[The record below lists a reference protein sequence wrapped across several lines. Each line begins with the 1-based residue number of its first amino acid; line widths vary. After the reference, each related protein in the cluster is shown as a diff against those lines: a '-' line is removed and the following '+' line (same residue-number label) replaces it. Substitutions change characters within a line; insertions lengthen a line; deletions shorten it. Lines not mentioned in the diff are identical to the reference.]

1 MQSQIKCI
9 IQGALVIDPAASGS
23 LKESVK
29 DVRIAGGVISEVQE
43 RLTPA
48 DDETVIKAD
57 GLWLTPGLIDIHTHL
72 RDLGQSD
79 REDIETGTQAAAFGG
94 YTTVL
99 AMANTDP
106 PTDSALVLARIL
118 DKIKEK
124 ACIQVLPAVCVTKGM
139 AGEELTNMVELAGM
153 GAGAFS
159 DDGMPVTNLA
169 VLRRALE
176 YSKLT
181 GKIIIS
187 HPEDKG
193 LSGEGCMNESATSAK
208 LGLPGIPTASE
219 SACIAREIELVR
231 HTGCPLHFAHV
242 SAEASVHLIAQAKAD
257 GLPVSGDV
265 TPHHLVLADEDIVEY
280 NTSFKMNPPLRSRK
294 DQDALVEALKRGT
307 LEVIATDHA
316 PHTRQ
321 DKQKTFDSAP
331 FGVIGLETALPL
343 LLERLVTPKHM
354 SPLALIS
361 ALTVNPARV
370 IRIPIPAI
378 KAGAPANLALIAP
391 NHKWVYD
398 AGHGCSR
405 SRNSPF
411 HQRELT
417 GKCVTTIYGGAIV
430 YRDDSFMA
438 ARSTSKESSLKSKV

>member
-1 MQSQIKCI
+1 MPSQIKCLI
-9 IQGALVIDPAASGS
+9 KGALVIDPGASGS
-23 LKESVK
+23 KETVS
-29 DVRIAGGVISEVQE
+29 DVRVAGGVISEVGE
-43 RLTPA
+43 NLNAT
-48 DDETVIKAD
+48 DDETVVKAN
-57 GLWLTPGLIDIHTHL
+57 GLWLTPGFIDIHTHL

-124 ACIQVLPAVCVTKGM
+124 ACIQVIPACCVTKGM
-139 AGEELTNMVELAGM
+139 AGEELTNMVELANM

-176 YSKLT
+176 YSQLT

-187 HPEDKG
+187 HPEDKS
-193 LSGEGCMNESATSAK
+193 LSGDGCMNESPTATK
-208 LGLPGIPTASE
+208 LGLSGIPTASE
-219 SACIAREIELVR
+219 SACIAREIEIVR
-231 HTGCPLHFAHV
+231 HTGCPIHFAHV
-242 SAEASVHLIAQAKAD
+242 SAAASVLLIAQAKAE

-265 TPHHLVLADEDIVEY
+265 TPHHLVLADEDITEY
-280 NTSFKMNPPLRSRK
+280 NTSFKMNPPLRSHK
-294 DQDALVEALKRGT
+294 DQDALVEALKNNT

-331 FGVIGLETALPL
+331 FGVIGLETAFSL
-343 LLERLVTPKHM
+343 LLNRLVKPRHL
-354 SPLALIS
+354 SIVDLI
-361 ALTVNPARV
+361 AKLTINPARV
-370 IRIPIPAI
+370 IRLPQPSI
-378 KAGAPANLALIAP
+378 KSGAQANLALIAP
-391 NHKWVYD
+391 EHKWTYD
-398 AGHGCSR
+398 AAHGFSR

-411 HQRELT
+411 HLNELT
-417 GKCVTTIYGGAIV
+417 GKCVMTIYAGADV
-430 YRDDSFMA
+430 YRDDSVMA
-438 ARSTSKESSLKSKV
+438 SRTTPKGAKSKV